1 MMRADVVPV
10 LRLFRVLAAVRGG
23 RLAKGLMAAVL
34 LAVGLALG
42 PLAHADS
49 YPSRPVKLISPYGAG
64 GSNDTSARVL
74 ADALSQKYG
83 QQFVVENRP
92 GAGTRVANE
101 LVAHAVPDGYTL
113 LWAAAPFAI
122 NTAAGL
128 KQRYDV
134 AKDFKPVG
142 PRVVGPVFLIVN
154 AASPARTL
162 ADFIKLA
169 REKKDGITFASP
181 GIGSGPHLTG
191 ELFAA
196 QAGFKAL
203 TVHYKGDATAYTELL
218 AGRVDATLT
227 AITSALPFI
236 KAGKLRVLAV
246 ASEQRSPV
254 YPDAPTFAEQG
265 HAGVVG
271 YGWFGLVAPAGTP
284 DAIVRQLNR
293 DASAVFADPAIRAK
307 LHGLGLQP
315 EPMSSAAFGQFVDGE
330 VRKWGEL
337 IRRTGLVL
345 E

>member
-1 MMRADVVPV
+1 MMRSD
-10 LRLFRVLAAVRGG
+10 FFRGG
-23 RLAKGLMAAVL
+23 RLATVAKGLLACVLAAVGF
-34 LAVGLALG
+34 AVG
-42 PLAHADS
+42 PLAYADS
-49 YPSRPVKLISPYGAG
+49 YPARPVKLISPYGAG

-74 ADALSQKYG
+74 ADALSHKYG

-101 LVAHAVPDGYTL
+101 LVAHAAPDGYTL

-128 KQRYDV
+128 KQRYDI

-162 ADFIKLA
+162 ADFVKLA

-218 AGRVDATLT
+218 AGPVDSPIAANMAGLPIVQGGN
-227 AITSALPFI
+227 AGRLAGGEGEGQPGFAAGAALGE
-236 KAGKLRVLAV
+236 K
-246 ASEQRSPV
+246 
-254 YPDAPTFAEQG
+254 
-265 HAGVVG
+265 
-271 YGWFGLVAPAGTP
+271 
-284 DAIVRQLNR
+284 
-293 DASAVFADPAIRAK
+293 
-307 LHGLGLQP
+307 
-315 EPMSSAAFGQFVDGE
+315 GQ
-330 VRKWGEL
+330 
-337 IRRTGLVL
+337 
-345 E
+345 